1 MGGPIATKISLGE
14 TDAVTLAGKFE
25 PDELPHEVDDGA
37 FDVPREEHTGT
48 VTWTA
53 PIRFSA
59 DATLADLTIPVKF
72 YYQACASSCLRP
84 TTERVTASYSG
95 ELTKAP
101 GGEAMAVKEPGVA
114 ESSTPEKKV
123 DDQKAE
129 TKHAVSHDSP
139 EDIAAMASLYDASSK
154 INYVP
159 LYAKAKTTLLTA
171 LFGAFVGGFL
181 LNLMPCVFPVLGIKV
196 CLLYTSP
203 SPRDATLSR
212 MPSSA

>member
-1 MGGPIATKISLGE
+1 MDGPVFVEAEFKVHPATRTGVIAVTAEIEESWHINSVEQQGGPIATKISLGE

-101 GGEAMAVKEPGVA
+101 GVEAMA
-114 ESSTPEKKV
+114 
-123 DDQKAE
+123 
-129 TKHAVSHDSP
+129 
-139 EDIAAMASLYDASSK
+139 
-154 INYVP
+154 
-159 LYAKAKTTLLTA
+159 
-171 LFGAFVGGFL
+171 
-181 LNLMPCVFPVLGIKV
+181 

-203 SPRDATLSR
+203 SPRDRQKSR